1 VSAWAVLQHV
11 PFEGPGL
18 IAAQAKAHGLELERR
33 HLYRG
38 DAVPSLDELA
48 GLVVLGGP
56 MGVGDTEQH
65 PYLEGEIALLG
76 GAVAAGLPV
85 LGVCLGAQLLACA
98 LGGEVHPAGTTEIGI
113 GSVALSPAGQRDGAL
128 GPSGP
133 VVPVLHWHEDTFT
146 IPPGAELLA
155 SSDRCVNQAFG
166 MGRAYGLQFH
176 VELDGELAA
185 SMRDHLPGD
194 VVLRAADVASVESVG
209 SSILGRFFAAALR
222 ESRAS
227 GR

>member
-1 VSAWAVLQHV
+1 MSAWAVLQHV

-18 IAAQAKAHGLELERR
+18 IAAQAQAHGLQLDRR
-33 HLYRG
+33 HLYGG

-65 PYLEGEIALLG
+65 PYLAGEIDLLA
-76 GAVAAGLPV
+76 GAVAAGMPI

-98 LGGEVHPAGTTEIGI
+98 LGGQIGPARTTEVGL
-113 GSVALSPAGQRDGAL
+113 GSVALTPAGERDDVL

-133 VVPVLHWHEDTFT
+133 LVPVLHWHGDTFT

-155 SSDRCVNQAFG
+155 
-166 MGRAYGLQFH
+166 
-176 VELDGELAA
+176 E
-185 SMRDHLPGD
+185 
-194 VVLRAADVASVESVG
+194 AADG
-209 SSILGRFFAAALR
+209 SSIRR
-222 ESRAS
+222 SV
-227 GR
+227 